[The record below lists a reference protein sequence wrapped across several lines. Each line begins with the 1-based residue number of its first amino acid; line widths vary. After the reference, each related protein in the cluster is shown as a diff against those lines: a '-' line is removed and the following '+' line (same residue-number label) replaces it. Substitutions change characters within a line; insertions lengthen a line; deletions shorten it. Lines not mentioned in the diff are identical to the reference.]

1 MDARTILGS
10 LVVGAVLVAG
20 CGKKETPAPAP
31 HGGDRAAAVK
41 PVVKPVVKPA
51 GGQQTT
57 CAVMGGK
64 INRKIYA
71 DHDGKR
77 VYFCCNG
84 CISAFKADPA
94 KFVKKLED
102 AGVTLDKAPAGS
114 AAESKAEGHDSM

>member
-41 PVVKPVVKPA
+41 PVVKPA

-64 INRKIYA
+64 INKKIYA

-84 CISAFKADPA
+84 CVSAFKADPV
-94 KFVKKLED
+94 KYLKKLDD
-102 AGVTLDKAPAGS
+102 AGVTPEKAPAGS
-114 AAESKAEGHDSM
+114 AAESKAEGHDGM